1 MKHMIGDDTDLHSL
15 GKILQEMGEYGQSRK
30 CYERM
35 MHDLQVRTA
44 DCHMGLGQAFTL
56 ERESDPALSHYEQAM
71 KIRKEVFNPEHESV
85 GEVYSCIGALQWYS
99 LSDYDQALIN
109 LTKAIEIQESTL
121 SSYSPALANTYH
133 NLASTYDMI
142 EKYDLAS
149 EYYKKALKIRE
160 AVLPPEHPLIA
171 STYNNL
177 GSMYEDKGDYTEALK
192 FYQKSLEII
201 RKTLPPTHPN
211 IVKTENGIRL
221 VKEKIKK

>member
-1 MKHMIGDDTDLHSL
+1 
-15 GKILQEMGEYGQSRK
+15 MGEYEQSEK

-44 DCHMGLGQAFTL
+44 DCHVGIGKALDWQQKC
-56 ERESDPALSHYEQAM
+56 EPALSHYEQAM

-85 GEVYSCIGALQWYS
+85 GEVYSWIGCLQWYS
-99 LSDYDQALIN
+99 LRDYDQALIN

-121 SSYSPALANTYH
+121 PSDSLALAHTYH
-133 NLASTYDMI
+133 SLAATYVEI
-142 EKYDLAS
+142 AKYDLAS
-149 EYYKKALKIRE
+149 EYYRKALKIRE

-171 STYNNL
+171 VTYNNL
-177 GSMYEDKGDYTEALK
+177 GCMYDDKGDYTEALK

-211 IVKTENGIRL
+211 IVKTEDNIRL
-221 VKEKIKK
+221 VKWKIKI